1 MAKTEQKEVQYSFQP
16 GRTLNLEEVTEILKK
31 VIGNWRMTQ
40 QQYDALDPELKD
52 VFFPVKE

>member
-1 MAKTEQKEVQYSFQP
+1 MANKEVMYSFQP

-31 VIGNWRMTQ
+31 VIGNWRMTKA
-40 QQYDALDPELKD
+40 QYDALPEELKD

>member
-1 MAKTEQKEVQYSFQP
+1 MSKKDEDLTYSFQP

-31 VIGNWRMTQ
+31 VIGNWRMDAN
-40 QQYDALDPELKD
+40 QYKALPEELKD